1 MPASGRMYMFGLARA
16 TRMRTSTIA
25 EKRSSETRIGSLKSK
40 IHQTHGDGAAAP
52 GAGAAASSASAAA
65 AKQSSSNAAAEHLA
79 GLLEIRGNRHPPR
92 GPSKG
97 EAAGPQKSSE
107 YTGSPWSCQK
117 LLRLARPSLRRCTA
131 TLAG

>member
-16 TRMRTSTIA
+16 TRMRTSIMA

-79 GLLEIRGNRHPPR
+79 GLLEIRGNRHPPPR
-92 GPSKG
+92 TEQGGSRRPAKEQRIYRLPCELSKT
-97 EAAGPQKSSE
+97 P
-107 YTGSPWSCQK
+107 TGKGIHPN
-117 LLRLARPSLRRCTA
+117 
-131 TLAG
+131 